1 MLGWRASGAFGF
13 FDSAHPDDIT
23 KNFFL
28 FSATHQGDWHPL
40 SNGPGTGPY
49 PYRLK
54 WEKILR
60 NNRFRM
66 LLTAYTL
73 SQFSEGMT
81 QTSLTWIA
89 FRSADNHIGLVAT
102 IGLIQTIIPFFVI
115 LPAGYLADR
124 FPAPPL
130 LAGVNLFKGATYALI
145 PLISLLEPISP
156 NSILSI
162 VILTAVLSS
171 FFIPAFGAMIP
182 SLVPAD
188 GIKKANG
195 WILIFGQG
203 GYLLG
208 PLTAGI
214 LLFHMNAPWLILISG
229 SGFVL
234 SAVLMV
240 LVPTLPDGRLTGQTS
255 KSPTRTHWSAL
266 QKDIMQ
272 ILHLFRERPRLVLAV
287 VALGVY
293 GLVNAP
299 LPVLFPLMATEIFRM
314 DKGFYTILAGSYFS
328 GAFLAGLT
336 IIRFSGLPPLKLIS
350 GGLAIAG
357 LSLIL
362 VSLTSSPF
370 AGPLAFILAGA
381 GLAIIQPLL
390 NEWLQKEIPRRLLGL
405 AFSLTWLIFLL
416 ASLAGIRGASL
427 LAGRATLHPLIAG
440 AGAGLLV
447 ISGVLLLST
456 HFLGSVSKRNN

>member
-1 MLGWRASGAFGF
+1 MRSMSHVRSYLQGDLK
-13 FDSAHPDDIT
+13 DSI
-23 KNFFL
+23 FL
-28 FSATHQGDWHPL
+28 FLSVTQLGDWRPL

-49 PYRLK
+49 PYLLK
-54 WEKILR
+54 WERILR

-89 FRSADNHIGLVAT
+89 FRSSHNHIGLVAT
-102 IGLIQTIIPFFVI
+102 IGLLQTVIPFFVI

-145 PLISLLEPISP
+145 PLISLLEPISRT
-156 NSILSI
+156 SILSI

-171 FFIPAFGAMIP
+171 FFIPAFGAMLP

-214 LLFHMNAPWLILISG
+214 LLFHLKAAWLILISG
-229 SGFVL
+229 SGFAL
-234 SAVLMV
+234 SAVLMI
-240 LVPTLPDGRLTGQTS
+240 LVPSLPAGQLYGQTS
-255 KSPTRTHWSAL
+255 GNTPSKTHWSAV
-266 QKDIMQ
+266 QKDISQ
-272 ILHLFRERPRLVLAV
+272 ILLFFHERPKMILAVLA
-287 VALGVY
+287 LGIY

-299 LPVLFPLMATEIFRM
+299 LPVLFPLMATEVFRM

-336 IIRFSGLPPLKLIS
+336 IIRFSGMSPLKLIS
-350 GGLAIAG
+350 VGFGLAG

-362 VSLTSSPF
+362 VSLTSSPWT
-370 AGPLAFILAGA
+370 GPLALILTGA

-390 NEWLQKEIPRRLLGL
+390 NEWLQKDVPRQLLGL
-405 AFSLTWLIFLL
+405 AFSMTWLIFLV
-416 ASLAGIRGASL
+416 ASLTGIRGGSL
-427 LAGRATLHPLIAG
+427 LAEKIGVHPLLAASG
-440 AGAGLLV
+440 TGLLG
-447 ISGVLLLST
+447 ISGVFLLST
-456 HFLGSVSKRNN
+456 HFLGSVSKGNN